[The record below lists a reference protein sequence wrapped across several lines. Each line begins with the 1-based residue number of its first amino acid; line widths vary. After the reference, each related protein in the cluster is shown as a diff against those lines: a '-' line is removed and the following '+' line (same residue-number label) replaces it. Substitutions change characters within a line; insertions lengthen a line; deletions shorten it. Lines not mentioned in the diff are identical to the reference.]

1 MPPSLPPE
9 APLGGFFYVSKMR
22 QFVGLQDCVLGT
34 KLKKTQSC
42 SGGHPLKTPV
52 KNLHMETIKKEPRLK
67 RKIYMRDYWRKYN
80 QRKKYIK
87 CSLENSQ
94 YQSLEQYA
102 KKAGMK
108 PATFLRAAAFA
119 YMNQRQ
125 LLPKS
130 VTDRL
135 PSLISFIRNIA
146 NNLNQIARHTNTFKK
161 TTIYDLLKAR
171 NNVLAF
177 EDKILSFI
185 NASLKDGNK
194 INESEKK
201 A

>member
-1 MPPSLPPE
+1 MQTTRKDS
-9 APLGGFFYVSKMR
+9 
-22 QFVGLQDCVLGT
+22 
-34 KLKKTQSC
+34 
-42 SGGHPLKTPV
+42 
-52 KNLHMETIKKEPRLK
+52 RLK
-67 RKIYMRDYWRKYN
+67 RKIYMQDYWRDYN

-102 KKAGMK
+102 KQAGMK
-108 PATFLRAAAFA
+108 PATFLRAAALA

-146 NNLNQIARHTNTFKK
+146 NNLNQIARHTNIFKK
-161 TTIYDLLKAR
+161 TTIYDLLKTR
-171 NNVLAF
+171 ENVLAF
-177 EDKILSFI
+177 ENKILSFI

-194 INESEKK
+194 INESKK
-201 A
+201 EP